1 MSGVRNGRIEPD
13 TGFTHLQNSHLCDAG
28 FAHVQLLYK
37 LQHLNP
43 KVIICDLVENYSLNK

>member
-43 KVIICDLVENYSLNK
+43 KVIYAI